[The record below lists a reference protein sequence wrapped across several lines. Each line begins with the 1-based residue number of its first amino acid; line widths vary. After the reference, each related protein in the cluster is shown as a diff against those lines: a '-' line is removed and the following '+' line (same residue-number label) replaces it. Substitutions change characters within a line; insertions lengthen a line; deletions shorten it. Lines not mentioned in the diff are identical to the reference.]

1 MENLLYDF
9 YALFT
14 ERSLLDDLYDEHL
27 LTSLTLTLLVF
38 VAVGVAVY
46 YFAMNKVRYA
56 KASTWLLVL
65 ATSSVLSMIVAIVTC
80 SQKAAQEIPRR
91 KGHPELGRY
100 FDQGGSV
107 FFGFGFEMLL
117 LAAVLFLVLSLII
130 KNLSTNNRKIPF

>member
-9 YALFT
+9 YALFA
-14 ERSLLDDLYDEHL
+14 ERSLIDDLYDETL
-27 LTSLTLTLLVF
+27 LTPLTLMMKGIPLIGAAIF
-38 VAVGVAVY
+38 
-46 YFAMNKVRYA
+46 YFGLNKVRYA
-56 KASTWLLVL
+56 KFSVWGSML
-65 ATSSVLSMIVAIVTC
+65 AACSVLVMIITIVTC
-80 SQKAAQEIPRR
+80 NQKAAQEIPRK

-117 LAAVLFLVLSLII
+117 LSALVFFVVSLII